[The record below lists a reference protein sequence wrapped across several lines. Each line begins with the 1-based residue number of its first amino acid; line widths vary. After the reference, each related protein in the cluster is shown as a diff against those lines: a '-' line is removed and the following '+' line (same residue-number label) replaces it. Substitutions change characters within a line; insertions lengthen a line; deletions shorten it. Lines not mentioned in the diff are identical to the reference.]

1 MNGVDHIWRVD
12 SKLRALRPHAL
23 ELLDTANEYA
33 WTAVPPGLLE
43 QIRLRVAAL
52 MGNNAGL
59 LRRSRTAR
67 ERGLTEAKIAQLA
80 LYYKSDEF
88 LAAEKQCLEF
98 AEQFVL
104 DVSNITEADV
114 AGLARHLGTGQ
125 SQEFVTALY
134 VTECTQRLEIVAPA
148 LLGGSAAELT
158 GCAATVSQVSALH
171 RNDDALG
178 GLTTALERYQEAV
191 VLGTALDPVVTEMVR
206 LRCARTHGC
215 RICKTLRLIDA
226 RQVGVDDTMTAKI
239 DFYEQSD
246 LDERIK
252 IALRI
257 TDAFITRPDTLT
269 EAAIGQ
275 ARSAFTPDAL
285 AELCLDITKWST
297 QKIYVALGTDTADI
311 LPKDGQGVSF
321 FSFDKDGRVAGF
333 TVTPEP
339 PAR

>member
-1 MNGVDHIWRVD
+1 MNSVDQIWRVD

-23 ELLDTANEYA
+23 DLLDMANEHA
-33 WTAVPPGLLE
+33 WTAVPPVLLE

-52 MGNNAGL
+52 IGNDAGL
-59 LRRSRTAR
+59 RRRSSTAR
-67 ERGLTEAKIAQLA
+67 EQGLTEAKIGQLP
-80 LYYKSDEF
+80 LYYKSDQF
-88 LAAEKQCLEF
+88 LAAEKQCLAF

-104 DVSNITEADV
+104 DVSNITEADM
-114 AGLARHLGTGQ
+114 AGLARHLGTEQ
-125 SQEFVTALY
+125 CQEFVTALY

-148 LLGGSAAELT
+148 LLGPAADLT
-158 GCAATVSQVSALH
+158 GSDPAVTVSQVSAPR

-178 GLTTALERYQEAV
+178 RLTTALERYQEAV

-257 TDAFITRPDTLT
+257 TDGFVTRPDTLT
-269 EAAIGQ
+269 QAVITQ
-275 ARSAFTPDAL
+275 ARSVFTPDAL

-297 QKIYVALGTDTADI
+297 QKIYVALGTDTADA
-311 LPKDGQGVSF
+311 LPKNGQGVSF

-333 TVTPEP
+333 TVTPEVP
-339 PAR
+339 